1 MGVMSGLDSDQ
12 IRHAILTAQSK
23 GYRQVRIRLGEDR
36 FSAVLGNGANGEA
49 EAEAETVVA
58 AEQPSGAVEQ
68 AVSSPAVGYFR
79 STEPLVKVGDIV
91 KEGDKV
97 GEVVALGLAND
108 VTAKQGGEVAEV
120 CVVDGDAV
128 EFGQRILLLRG

>member
-1 MGVMSGLDSDQ
+1 M
-12 IRHAILTAQSK
+12 
-23 GYRQVRIRLGEDR
+23 
-36 FSAVLGNGANGEA
+36 
-49 EAEAETVVA
+49 
-58 AEQPSGAVEQ
+58 
-68 AVSSPAVGYFR
+68 
-79 STEPLVKVGDIV
+79 

-120 CVVDGDAV
+120 CVVDGDSV